1 MGMSSTYEDENIIWT
16 PAGNPT
22 LLNQEK
28 AEEMFPVEE
37 NFWYISI
44 IMEPK
49 DFSTPHG
56 VLTLGALE
64 EMIDWEEKMREIV
77 EWEST
82 TTGAGLK
89 IERTEE
95 GPSYQYKDVCDEY
108 EQTYKYDVPDV
119 NCATRETDD
128 GSLDCKTK
136 KVTRVSTA
144 IDPSLRFERVL
155 VQKLI

>member
-1 MGMSSTYEDENIIWT
+1 M
-16 PAGNPT
+16 
-22 LLNQEK
+22 
-28 AEEMFPVEE
+28 
-37 NFWYISI
+37 SI

-95 GPSYQYKDVCDEY
+95 GPSYQYKDICDEY
-108 EQTYKYDVPDV
+108 EQTYTYDVPNV
-119 NCATRETDD
+119 NCDARETDD
-128 GSLDCKTK
+128 GSKDCKEK
-136 KVTRVSTA
+136 KVKRVSTA
-144 IDPSLRFERVL
+144 IDLSLSFERFL